1 MNRTQLDHILKLHH
15 REAYL
20 WARQCCSFDED
31 LAKDVLQQVYLK
43 ILEGKATLTEEEKAK
58 TWIFSIIRY
67 TAIDQLRKE
76 GKLVSMEGS
85 EEIAETEEDVDST
98 DYEAIINLLPRMQ
111 REVILMVFYHQMTIE
126 QSAEVLQISLGTART
141 HYARGKKK
149 LKELILK
156 SHTEANHGKWRIDR
170 KLL

>member
-1 MNRTQLDHILKLHH
+1 MNRTQLDHLLKLHH

-43 ILEGKATLTEEEKAK
+43 ILEGKAKLKEEEKAK

-67 TAIDQLRKE
+67 TAIDQLRKT
-76 GKLVSMEGS
+76 GKLVSMEVD
-85 EEIAETEEDVDST
+85 EEIADFEEEVDST
-98 DYEAIINLLPRMQ
+98 DYEAIIRLLPRMQ
-111 REVILMVFYHQMTIE
+111 QEVILMVFYHQMTIG

-141 HYARGKKK
+141 HYDRGKKK
-149 LKELILK
+149 LKELI
-156 SHTEANHGKWRIDR
+156 SIAQTQAQNGK
-170 KLL
+170 